1 MPNQDIFCN
10 APWYELQIYWDGS
23 LGFCCQATHHIYSE
37 DKRSTYNVKNMSIAE
52 WFNSEPMKKSRLSMH
67 DSKPNSFCSLCYREE
82 NISGTS
88 RRHKCNQKSV
98 IFTKGNFKESYTQSP
113 GYKKFEHSL
122 NNSGHYDGM
131 PIDLHIDLGNYCNLA
146 CKMCF
151 PWASSAIASQ
161 YVQWGDL
168 SAKQYLGSDWTR
180 DQQTWTRILNEI
192 ADIPNLK
199 NIHFMGGET
208 LITKRFEEFVDFM
221 IDKQK
226 FDICF
231 SFVTNGMIFN
241 ETLINKLTKFKRVG
255 IEVSIESLTEHNHY
269 QRQGTDTKLVLNNLE
284 KYFSYCDNQNITVTL
299 RPTISALTI
308 GSYYTLLEYALN
320 KKLVIKDLMVIK
332 PEYLN
337 PNILPV
343 AVKQLYI
350 KKYYN
355 LKEKLPTLNYLNDFN
370 ESNPNEYQKIIL
382 GQIDQC
388 ITLLTE
394 SQPLNAD
401 QLLTEMVEH
410 CRLWDNIYRYN
421 ALELY
426 PELTEEFV
434 NRGY

>member
-1 MPNQDIFCN
+1 M
-10 APWYELQIYWDGS
+10 
-23 LGFCCQATHHIYSE
+23 
-37 DKRSTYNVKNMSIAE
+37 
-52 WFNSEPMKKSRLSMH
+52 
-67 DSKPNSFCSLCYREE
+67 
-82 NISGTS
+82 
-88 RRHKCNQKSV
+88 
-98 IFTKGNFKESYTQSP
+98 
-113 GYKKFEHSL
+113 
-122 NNSGHYDGM
+122 
-131 PIDLHIDLGNYCNLA
+131 
-146 CKMCF
+146 
-151 PWASSAIASQ
+151 
-161 YVQWGDL
+161 
-168 SAKQYLGSDWTR
+168 
-180 DQQTWTRILNEI
+180 
-192 ADIPNLK
+192 
-199 NIHFMGGET
+199 
-208 LITKRFEEFVDFM
+208 
-221 IDKQK
+221 
-226 FDICF
+226 
-231 SFVTNGMIFN
+231 
-241 ETLINKLTKFKRVG
+241 
-255 IEVSIESLTEHNHY
+255 
-269 QRQGTDTKLVLNNLE
+269 
-284 KYFSYCDNQNITVTL
+284 TL